1 MSGRFRDRRRAGDRL
16 AAELA
21 QHLDWGPGD
30 RAGPVVVGLPR
41 GGIPVAA
48 PVAAVL
54 HAPLDVLVIR
64 KIGVPWQPELALG
77 AVGEGGARVLNRR
90 IVAATGLSEDEV
102 DRLARTA
109 SAEVGRRVRSYRGGE
124 PAVPLRDRGVIVV
137 DDGIATG
144 ATMRAAV
151 AVARARGA
159 AEVIVA
165 VPVAAQQSVEGLAAD
180 EVVCLLMPDELGGVG
195 LWYDDFG
202 QTDATEVIELLA
214 EARDRR

>member
-16 AAELA
+16 AAELT
-21 QHLDWGPGD
+21 QRPRWVP
-30 RAGPVVVGLPR
+30 GPVVVGLPR

-48 PVAAVL
+48 PVAAAL

-90 IVAATGLSEDEV
+90 IVAATGLSEGEV

-109 SAEVGRRVRSYRGGE
+109 SAEVERRVRSYRGGG

-151 AVARARGA
+151 AVARTRGA
-159 AEVIVA
+159 AEVVVA
-165 VPVAAQQSVEGLAAD
+165 VPVAAQQSIEGLAAD
-180 EVVCLLMPDELGGVG
+180 EIVCLLMPDELGGVG
-195 LWYDDFG
+195 LWYDDFA
-202 QTDATEVIELLA
+202 QTDTAEVIRLLE
-214 EARDRR
+214 EARNRR